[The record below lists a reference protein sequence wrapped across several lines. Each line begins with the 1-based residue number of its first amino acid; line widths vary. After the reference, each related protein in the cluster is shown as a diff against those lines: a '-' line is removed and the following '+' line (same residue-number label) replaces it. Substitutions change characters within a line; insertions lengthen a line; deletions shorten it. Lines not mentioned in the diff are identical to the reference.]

1 MTVKAA
7 RRGQGDTEAVPLV
20 RAALEAGVGYLVL
33 RDAVMRGLVVGW
45 QDEKRHWF
53 VDRSDLER
61 FARERRRDRAAPQVA
76 VAR

>member
-1 MTVKAA
+1 MKVKVD
-7 RRGQGDTEAVPLV
+7 RRRQGNTEAVPLV

-53 VDRSDLER
+53 IDRSDLER
-61 FARERRRDRAAPQVA
+61 FARQRRSERRSGVSQLA
-76 VAR
+76 